1 VIRKRCTGREAALS
15 GKTRTPDQ
23 HSHFGNS
30 TKIFLKSGM
39 FFVSQKPALNH
50 HVKAPNHHEKTT
62 NLPSKITTI
71 SCTPLKKPRRI
82 SANSSPHPSRK
93 NLPKITKPNPPP
105 IEKSC
110 RRNES

>member
-1 VIRKRCTGREAALS
+1 
-15 GKTRTPDQ
+15 
-23 HSHFGNS
+23 
-30 TKIFLKSGM
+30 M
-39 FFVSQKPALNH
+39 FFVAQKHALNH

-62 NLPSKITTI
+62 HLPSKITTF
-71 SCTPLKKPRRI
+71 SSTPLKKAPKNQRKT
-82 SANSSPHPSRK
+82 SSHPSRK